1 MLFDSYGA
9 PPARMKNGR
18 KPARASSQPSGSG
31 VLSALTET
39 FLVATGAGALY
50 ETAKQLV
57 FPYLTLWQSRG
68 LAIGIFGLASALA
81 FYIALRSRTKLLEQI
96 RQGEDKHQSLLANI
110 PDVVWTADKTGNP
123 VFISPNCQEL
133 YGRTAEELCKPDA
146 WLSEIHPEDA
156 ERTTD
161 AYRALFASHQPFD
174 QEYRI
179 RSKDGEWIWIHNK
192 AVARYEKDGKRYTD
206 GVISDITERKR
217 AEEAMRE
224 SAARLKTIFDSVQSG
239 IVIIDPEVHRIVDA
253 NPEALRLIGAP
264 RDLVVGAECHKF
276 ICPAERGR
284 CPVTDLGQAVDNS
297 ERVLLTAR
305 GEQLPIIKTVVPA
318 TFSGRPHL
326 LESFVDIRK
335 RKRAE
340 ETLRVSEARFRS
352 LVENSADSVVLLD
365 QNGAITYVGPST
377 QGVFGYSEDELNGRN
392 IFELIHPD
400 HLETARNNLVQALQN
415 PNTNV
420 GGECLYRH
428 KDGSWMWFEY
438 TGKNLLDDPG
448 VHAIV
453 VNARDIHERKSA
465 VAELQK
471 AKETAEAAS
480 LAKSEFLANMSH
492 EIRTPMNGIMG
503 MTDLVLDTELTT
515 EQREYLGAVK
525 TSADA
530 LLGILNDILDF
541 SRIEARKL
549 DLDCIEFNL
558 RESVDATLKTLG
570 VRASQKNLELACR
583 YQADVPSAVRGDPGR
598 LRQILVNLVGNA
610 IKFTERGEVLVE
622 IEKSLETADE
632 VTLHFSVRDT
642 GIGVP
647 PEKQQAIFEA
657 FVQADTSSTREFG
670 GTGLGLAIASQLV
683 GMMGGKIWLESEVG
697 KGSTFHFTV
706 RLGAAPVPLE
716 QNLQLDPAI
725 LQGMPVLVVDDNAT
739 NLLLIREIVSR
750 WGMRPV
756 LFERGPEALGSMKRA
771 SEAGKPFPLVIV
783 DAQMPEM
790 DGFTLV
796 ERIKQDPEF
805 ADPAL
810 VMLTSGGERGDA
822 ARCREIGVSAYLTKP
837 TGESELLGAVLQV
850 LGARLSQTSQPQLVT
865 RHSLAETRKSLRI
878 LVAEDNSINQHLAVR
893 LLEKMGHSA
902 VVASTGREAL
912 GLLGKQSFDLVLM
925 DLQMPDV
932 DGFEAT
938 AQIRQMETET
948 GRHLPIIAMTAHA
961 LRGDRE
967 RCLEAGMDDYVP
979 KPVRIKDLVTAI
991 ENALAAYP
999 PFEAA

>member
-1 MLFDSYGA
+1 MGPLIKTLLITIAVATLYHFANDFAFPSGTPWQSQALTFAAIAGMAAFYATGRSRAKLPRQNTTSAVPQPQAEAENVRLAAAIEQVAEAIVITDAQGA
-9 PPARMKNGR
+9 IQYVNPAFTTLTGYDAEEVIGQNPRLLKSGKQPREYYEGLWKTILAGQVWHGQIINRR
-18 KPARASSQPSGSG
+18 KDGVFYTEEMTITPVRNASGAIVNFIAIKQDVTDRRAAEDARAFLASIVESSQDAIIG
-31 VLSALTET
+31 
-39 FLVATGAGALY
+39 ATLEGQIVSWNRGAEELY
-50 ETAKQLV
+50 GYSSKEV
-57 FPYLTLWQSRG
+57 
-68 LAIGIFGLASALA
+68 IGRHA
-81 FYIALRSRTKLLEQI
+81 
-96 RQGEDKHQSLLANI
+96 SLLAPPEVSDELSQVLEKI
-110 PDVVWTADKTGNP
+110 KRGEGAAYFETRRARKGGAQLDVAVTVSP
-123 VFISPNCQEL
+123 VKDAHGETVGVATIAQDIS
-133 YGRTAEELCKPDA
+133 
-146 WLSEIHPEDA
+146 
-156 ERTTD
+156 
-161 AYRALFASHQPFD
+161 
-174 QEYRI
+174 
-179 RSKDGEWIWIHNK
+179 
-192 AVARYEKDGKRYTD
+192 
-206 GVISDITERKR
+206 ERKR
-217 AEEAMRE
+217 A
-224 SAARLKTIFDSVQSG
+224 G
-239 IVIIDPEVHRIVDA
+239 
-253 NPEALRLIGAP
+253 
-264 RDLVVGAECHKF
+264 
-276 ICPAERGR
+276 
-284 CPVTDLGQAVDNS
+284 
-297 ERVLLTAR
+297 
-305 GEQLPIIKTVVPA
+305 
-318 TFSGRPHL
+318 
-326 LESFVDIRK
+326 
-335 RKRAE
+335 
-340 ETLRVSEARFRS
+340 ETLRLSEARFRS

-365 QNGAITYVGPST
+365 QNGTITYVGPST
-377 QGVFGYSEDELNGRN
+377 QGVFGYSEDELKGQN

-428 KDGSWMWFEY
+428 EDGSWMWFEY

-549 DLDCIEFNL
+549 DLECIEFNL
-558 RESVDATLKTLG
+558 KESVDATLKALS
-570 VRASQKNLELACR
+570 VRAGQKNLELACR
-583 YQADVPSAVRGDPGR
+583 YQPGVPSAVRGDPGR

-622 IEKSLETADE
+622 LEKSLETADE
-632 VTLHFSVRDT
+632 VTLHFCVRDT

-683 GMMGGKIWLESEVG
+683 SMMGGKIWLESAVG
-697 KGSTFHFTV
+697 KGSTFHFTA

-716 QNLQLDPAI
+716 QNLRLDPAI

-756 LFERGPEALGSMKRA
+756 LFEHGPEALGSLRRA

-796 ERIKQDPEF
+796 ERIKQDLEF

-822 ARCREIGVSAYLTKP
+822 ARCREMGVSAYLTKP

-850 LGARLSQTSQPQLVT
+850 LGARLSQTPQSQLVT
-865 RHSLAETRKSLRI
+865 RHSLAETRTSLRI

-902 VVASTGREAL
+902 VVASTGREAVA
-912 GLLGKQSFDLVLM
+912 LLGKQSFDLVLM
-925 DLQMPDV
+925 DLQMPDA

-938 AQIRQMETET
+938 AAIRQMEAET

-999 PFEAA
+999 PFQAA